1 MIKENNGW
9 FCTDPDCMQYCQKI
23 SETEYRFIQAVWLDT
38 CGDDIRAKNAKD
50 ESDNYAVCADYI
62 DLELYDEEDILS
74 SIGSYGY
81 NSIRFLRREYKDD
94 ANQVIAECI
103 FEECCLYDSSSIAG
117 VVSWDDAEKIIQNY
131 INKKYVML

>member
-23 SETEYRFIQAVWLDT
+23 SETEFRFIQAVWLDT
-38 CGDDIRAKNAKD
+38 CGDDPRAKNAKD

-62 DLELYDEEDILS
+62 DFDLYSDNDIECSLA
-74 SIGSYGY
+74 SYGY
-81 NSIRFLRREYKDD
+81 TLESAEEIYGNCV
-94 ANQVIAECI
+94 NQIIAECL
-103 FEECCLYDSSSIAG
+103 FEDNCLYNSSSISD

-131 INKKYVML
+131 IDVK

>member
-1 MIKENNGW
+1 MIKKNNGW

-38 CGDDIRAKNAKD
+38 CGDDPRPKNAKD
-50 ESDNYAVCADYI
+50 ESDNYTVCADYI

-81 NSIRFLRREYKDD
+81 NSIRFLRKEYKDD
-94 ANQVIAECI
+94 ANQIIAECI
-103 FEECCLYDSSSIAG
+103 FEDYCLYDNCSIAG
-117 VVSWDDAEKIIQNY
+117 VVSWDDAKKIIQNH
-131 INKKYVML
+131 INIK